1 MPSIIVTKD
10 GSHSLINE
18 QLNETYHSTHGAIQ
32 ESTYVFIEKGLR
44 EFGNGDARSV
54 RILEVGFGT
63 GLNALLAYQF
73 AQTSATDVTYHTL
86 EAFPLDKQ
94 IWSQLNYCDSLG
106 MCDVFHRLHS
116 VSWNESHHF
125 PDRFTFRKNH
135 SKLEEEILPSQG
147 FDVVFF
153 DAFAPSKQPDMWT
166 REILSKVCQAIAKN
180 GIFVTYCAKGQVKR
194 DLREFGLEVETLP
207 GPPGKKEMI
216 RARRP

>member
-1 MPSIIVTKD
+1 MPSLIVTND
-10 GSHSLINE
+10 GSHSLLNE

-32 ESTYVFIEKGLR
+32 ESIYVFIEKGLQQ
-44 EFGNGDARSV
+44 FFNGGARPI

-73 AQTSATDVTYHTL
+73 SQTLDIDVAYHTL
-86 EAFPLDKQ
+86 EAYPLDDK
-94 IWSQLNYCDSLG
+94 IWSQLNYSDRLG
-106 MCDVFHRLHS
+106 MRHIFNQLHS

-125 PDRFTFRKNH
+125 PERFTFRKSH
-135 SKLEEEILPSQG
+135 SKLEDENLATKG
-147 FDVVFF
+147 FDVVFY
-153 DAFAPSKQPDMWT
+153 DAFAPSKQPGMWT
-166 REILSKVCQAIAKN
+166 KEILSKVYQAMGRG

-194 DLREFGLEVETLP
+194 DLRELGLEVETLP